1 MIKSIGFTAGWD
13 FSGKEKGRT
22 GNAATTR
29 TRNEIR
35 WKSVEGKKTTT
46 WRCVFIA
53 FLCRK
58 KMPCDDPRP
67 LPASASSRAGS
78 LSGRCRRTVDGH
90 WNEATSRGVRN
101 GNILEGGQLALEKKN
116 DWKKPVRQP
125 GRGSVNLEEKKRD
138 KSVSESPGEIFAPKT
153 LAGIEEEASS
163 EGERQKI
170 FWNTAS
176 SHPKNS
182 FESDKKTKGKT
193 KRHRPEPSVRQ
204 SKRRL
209 RCAEKGNP
217 GKIRFKKQKPG

>member
-78 LSGRCRRTVDGH
+78 LSGRCRRTADGH

-125 GRGSVNLEEKKRD
+125 GRGSVNLEEKKKGQERFG
-138 KSVSESPGEIFAPKT
+138 V
-153 LAGIEEEASS
+153 AGRNICPE
-163 EGERQKI
+163 
-170 FWNTAS
+170 NTRG
-176 SHPKNS
+176 
-182 FESDKKTKGKT
+182 DRG
-193 KRHRPEPSVRQ
+193 RGVVR
-204 SKRRL
+204 
-209 RCAEKGNP
+209 G
-217 GKIRFKKQKPG
+217 